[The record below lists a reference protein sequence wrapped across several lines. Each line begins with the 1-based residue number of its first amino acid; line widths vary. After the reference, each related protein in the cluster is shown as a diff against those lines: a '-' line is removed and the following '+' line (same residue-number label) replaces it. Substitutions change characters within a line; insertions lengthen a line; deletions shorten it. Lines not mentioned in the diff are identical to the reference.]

1 MNSNNL
7 CLDLSVIRDRELA
20 RGNEI
25 DGVSEREFVNC
36 DLLISLKKPFGE
48 YYEEILALG
57 VVSADVNVD
66 PHYPIGKSY
75 YCRRDRHAIFAPQ
88 QTKR

>member
-1 MNSNNL
+1 MNSKNL
-7 CLDLSVIRDRELA
+7 CSDLSVIRDRELA

-25 DGVSEREFVNC
+25 ERVSEGEFVNC
-36 DLLISLKKPFGE
+36 DLLISLKNPFGE

-57 VVSADVNVD
+57 VVRAGVNVD

-75 YCRRDRHAIFAPQ
+75 
-88 QTKR
+88 